1 MSQIRCLW
9 LTLPTEIRVGVSIAG
24 AIAVFGLLFQRIDLK
39 PLDGFWVDQPFDLS
53 WIAGGAATVL
63 AWITRLVLRRE
74 AEMHRQTREEVTIM
88 VADIRKDLKEH
99 MANEE
104 KEQVDY
110 RHEINERFR
119 DIGKSLHS
127 LEMLLIE
134 RLR

>member
-1 MSQIRCLW
+1 
-9 LTLPTEIRVGVSIAG
+9 
-24 AIAVFGLLFQRIDLK
+24 
-39 PLDGFWVDQPFDLS
+39 
-53 WIAGGAATVL
+53 
-63 AWITRLVLRRE
+63 
-74 AEMHRQTREEVTIM
+74 MHRQTREEVTIM